1 MLGSYSSTDYCSKIV
16 AFAKWQYPHTLT
28 TEQYA
33 AKEAADRKAD
43 EENPLP
49 AGTNKYLY
57 DEFFGALKKR
67 RELFL
72 DDSKDYCQSFLFR

>member
-1 MLGSYSSTDYCSKIV
+1 
-16 AFAKWQYPHTLT
+16 
-28 TEQYA
+28 
-33 AKEAADRKAD
+33 
-43 EENPLP
+43 LP